1 MSHNNALGKGGK
13 CGKINHQRKSAISR
27 SLRAGLQFPVGRLH
41 RYLKNKI
48 NYRNRVGTTASVFI
62 SATLEYLTAE
72 ILELAGNATRNF
84 KTKRITPRHL

>member
-13 CGKINHQRKSAISR
+13 SCKINHQRKSAISR